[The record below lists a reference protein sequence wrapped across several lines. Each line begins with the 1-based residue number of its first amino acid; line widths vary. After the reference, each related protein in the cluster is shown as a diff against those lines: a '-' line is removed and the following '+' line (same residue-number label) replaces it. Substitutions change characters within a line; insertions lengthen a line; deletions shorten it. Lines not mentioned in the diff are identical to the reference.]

1 MDFPLQ
7 WHLQSIL
14 FQLSVCPPFKYRC
27 HQQKLK
33 WQNKIKKNHGAASC
47 HCFFGPTL
55 EPISKKKNRGKPI
68 YLPPLRCG
76 FLRDRQHTWKK
87 KTSPRNVKGQ
97 VFANHIPEKTGHPS
111 GRPLQ
116 SRGRTFLGA
125 DRFGRDFF
133 WGPENLRW
141 KMHYQD
147 VAWDVST
154 KCRAC
159 SDLNLTAKGI
169 QKLVRETICMASF
182 WGIRQKAYFQ
192 VLFLFVLGGVC
203 FSKLDVSQNSIS
215 EKVMGFRSM
224 SLHLLKFALFF
235 SKQKRKTHRF
245 KIGKAGA
252 VLAIPSV
259 GNYVWNF
266 RHPPPR
272 PKLDKDSAGIK
283 THLSHFT
290 YEWLDFFSGWIPYF

>member
-1 MDFPLQ
+1 
-7 WHLQSIL
+7 
-14 FQLSVCPPFKYRC
+14 
-27 HQQKLK
+27 
-33 WQNKIKKNHGAASC
+33 
-47 HCFFGPTL
+47 
-55 EPISKKKNRGKPI
+55 
-68 YLPPLRCG
+68 
-76 FLRDRQHTWKK
+76 
-87 KTSPRNVKGQ
+87 
-97 VFANHIPEKTGHPS
+97 
-111 GRPLQ
+111 
-116 SRGRTFLGA
+116 
-125 DRFGRDFF
+125 
-133 WGPENLRW
+133 
-141 KMHYQD
+141 
-147 VAWDVST
+147 
-154 KCRAC
+154 
-159 SDLNLTAKGI
+159 
-169 QKLVRETICMASF
+169 MASF

-290 YEWLDFFSGWIPYF
+290 YEWLDFFSG